1 LTKISIARRWSK
13 ASDCGGFDSLARS
26 PRRNA
31 RDLGQNAARRPPVPS
46 PFAKPEM
53 PRPSRFLRA
62 VLAAGAACLC
72 SFGSQAQNAIL
83 YGLIDASGSHV
94 KEVGGQSSW
103 RLESGNLQYSYIG
116 FRGAEDLGGGLRAVF
131 RLESYVSVDSGSAG
145 RSPYVIDPF
154 WAREASVGFSG
165 SFGTTVLGRTESPLS
180 RATTNFNPFGESA
193 GFSPSARQYFGA
205 RGAILGDSRW
215 SNSVSYTNNTS
226 DAPLRINFAANLPE
240 ELPGVPEQHRNYGL
254 SVAYITGPFAVV
266 VAGEKI
272 QNSALALPAGFDRQ
286 MAYQIGATYD
296 FSFLRVYGQVG
307 RVKTEADV
315 DVQTILY
322 QLGGTIPV
330 GNGFILVAYGNS
342 HIKTSVKAV
351 TDKTA
356 SIGYDYFLSKRT
368 DIYVAA
374 MVEKLSFTSSG
385 NGFAGGVRM
394 RF

>member
-1 LTKISIARRWSK
+1 VVE
-13 ASDCGGFDSLARS
+13 ASDCGGFDALARS
-26 PRRNA
+26 PRGNA
-31 RDLGQNAARRPPVPS
+31 RDLGQNAARRPRVPS
-46 PFAKPEM
+46 LFAKSEM
-53 PRPSRFLRA
+53 PRPSRLLRA

-72 SFGSQAQNAIL
+72 SVGAQAQTATL

-94 KEVGGQSSW
+94 KEVGGQSNW

-131 RLESYVSVDSGSAG
+131 RLESYLSVDSGSAG
-145 RSPYVIDPF
+145 RSPTASDPF
-154 WAREASVGFSG
+154 WAREASIGLSG
-165 SFGTTVLGRTESPLS
+165 SFGTTVLGRTESPLY

-205 RGAILGDSRW
+205 RGAVLGDSRW
-215 SNSVSYTNNTS
+215 NNSLSYTNNAS

-240 ELPGVPEQHRNYGL
+240 DLPGVPEHRRNYGL

-272 QNSALALPAGFDRQ
+272 QNSAFALPAGFDRQ
-286 MAYQIGATYD
+286 MTYQIGATYD

-322 QLGGTIPV
+322 QLGGAIPL
-330 GNGFILVAYGNS
+330 GNSLILFAYGNS

-356 SIGYDYFLSKRT
+356 SIGYDYFLSKHT

-385 NGFAGGVRM
+385 NAFAGGVRM

>member
-1 LTKISIARRWSK
+1 M
-13 ASDCGGFDSLARS
+13 
-26 PRRNA
+26 
-31 RDLGQNAARRPPVPS
+31 PS
-46 PFAKPEM
+46 PFAKSEM

-62 VLAAGAACLC
+62 VLAAGGACLC
-72 SFGSQAQNAIL
+72 SVGSQAQTAIL

-116 FRGAEDLGGGLRAVF
+116 FRAAEDLGGGLRAVF
-131 RLESYVSVDSGSAG
+131 RLESYLSVDSGSAG
-145 RSPYVIDPF
+145 RSPSAIDPF

-205 RGAILGDSRW
+205 RGAVVGDSRW
-215 SNSVSYTNNTS
+215 NNSLSYTNNAS

-240 ELPGVPEQHRNYGL
+240 DLPGIVPEHGRNYGL

-272 QNSALALPAGFDRQ
+272 QNSAFALPAGFDRQ

-322 QLGGTIPV
+322 QLGGAIPV
-330 GNGFILVAYGNS
+330 GNSLILFAYGNS

-356 SIGYDYFLSKRT
+356 SIAYDYFLSKHT